1 MNIAADAIISADE
14 TRLITLFNEGAERI
28 FGYDADEVVGRP
40 LEILMPPRVRAKHS
54 GHIEEFAESGQHSR
68 KVAGT
73 SFCPKGADVRQAD
86 LLYLAPELQFLAT
99 LGHSD

>member
-14 TRLITLFNEGAERI
+14 TQRITHFNEGAERI
-28 FGYDADEVVGRP
+28 SGYDADEVVGRP
-40 LEILMPPRVRAKHS
+40 LEILMPPRIRAKRS
-54 GHIEEFAESGQHSR
+54 GHIEEFAESGQHPR

-73 SFCPKGADVRQAD
+73 SIRPKGADVRQAD
-86 LLYLAPELQFLAT
+86 LFYLAPELQLLAR